1 MAESNIGVN
10 LIEIL
15 TTGMYKNSLTIFRE
29 YIQNSCD
36 AIDKAMKAG
45 LLAAGEGK
53 IQITLD
59 QNYICIE
66 DNGCGIAAMDFK
78 NTLWNIAQSDKS
90 SATDKGFRGI
100 GRLCG
105 LAYCKELIFTA
116 TAAGE
121 NQANSMHFDAKK
133 LRENFYKGRDIS
145 ADTVI
150 KQVTKIQ
157 SETVN
162 ANSHGFKVELIGV
175 DNGNLI
181 DESIVK
187 KYLSFVA
194 PVPYGEDFSEFS
206 TRIHE
211 YAANLNF
218 RIDEYNIAVNGAQL
232 FKEYRSPFRINKNTR
247 DEIFTLSFKDFRD
260 GGGKLM
266 GWAWFGLCG
275 FKGQISDNGDKNL
288 RCIRLRKGNIQIG
301 AEQPFG
307 VELFKEARVP
317 YYFIGEIFAANEK
330 LIPNSQRDYFV
341 QNSQRDSFEDALK
354 LYFNDLWLIVRAASN
369 VNSAK
374 KTIRKYKDALANF
387 KPDSTSSNSDYL
399 ETRKLNAL
407 ELEAQRA
414 VKTIGG
420 YIYRA
425 ESKPNDDVSRVI
437 SFLTQNKDEIT
448 LAVTPPPRIYSNVK
462 HLPKSNIFANRNCQ
476 LYKERSC
483 G

>member
-15 TTGMYKNSLTIFRE
+15 TTGMYKDARTIFRE

-45 LLAAGEGK
+45 ILAAGEGSIK
-53 IQITLD
+53 ITLD

-78 NTLWNIAQSDKS
+78 NTLRNIARSNKS
-90 SATDKGFRGI
+90 SNSDKGFRGI

-105 LAYCKELIFTA
+105 LAYCRELIFTS

-133 LRENFYKGRDIS
+133 LRENFYKGLDVS
-145 ADTVI
+145 VDTVI
-150 KQVTKIQ
+150 KQVTEIESKI
-157 SETVN
+157 VN
-162 ANSHGFKVELIGV
+162 ADSHGFKVELIDV
-175 DNGNLI
+175 EEKFLT
-181 DESIVK
+181 DETTIK
-187 KYLSFVA
+187 NYLSFVA
-194 PVPYGEDFSEFS
+194 PVPYGKDFSEFS
-206 TRIHE
+206 ARIHD
-211 YAANLNF
+211 YAANLGF
-218 RIDEYNIAVNGAQL
+218 QIDEYNITVNGAQI
-232 FKEYRSPFRINKNTR
+232 FKEYKSPFRINKNTR
-247 DEIFTLSFKDFRD
+247 DEIFDLSFRDFRD
-260 GGGKLM
+260 GSGKLI
-266 GWAWFGLCG
+266 GWAWNGLCG
-275 FKGQISDNGDKNL
+275 FKGQISDNGDRDL

-307 VELFKEARVP
+307 VELFKEAREP
-317 YYFIGEIFAANEK
+317 YYFMGEIFAADEK

-341 QNSQRDSFEDALK
+341 PNTQRDGFEDDLK
-354 LYFNDLWLIVRAASN
+354 LYFNGLWAIVRTASN

-374 KTIRKYKDALANF
+374 KTIKKYKDALANF
-387 KPDSTSSNSDYL
+387 KPDSISSNSDYL

-414 VKTIGG
+414 VKTIGE
-420 YIYRA
+420 YIDKA
-425 ESKPNDDVSRVI
+425 KSKPSDYISRVVF
-437 SFLTQNKDEIT
+437 FLTQNKDEIT
-448 LAVTPPPRIYSNVK
+448 LSSTPPRICIGVK
-462 HLPKSNIFANRNCQ
+462 YLSGANIFANREQ
-476 LYKERSC
+476 QRHQEKLC